1 MPRNRRIDLSAPF
14 QTIGNTARIT
24 GISQFEIRRGV
35 KAGAIPFVRRGSGNA
50 PYLVNVPAYL
60 RQLEA
65 EAQSNLKGGVFIER

>member
-1 MPRNRRIDLSAPF
+1 MPKLKSTDLSAPF

-35 KAGAIPFVRRGSGNA
+35 RAGLIPFIRRGSGNA

-60 RQLEA
+60 RQLEE
-65 EAQSNLKGGVFIER
+65 EAQANLKGGGSIER